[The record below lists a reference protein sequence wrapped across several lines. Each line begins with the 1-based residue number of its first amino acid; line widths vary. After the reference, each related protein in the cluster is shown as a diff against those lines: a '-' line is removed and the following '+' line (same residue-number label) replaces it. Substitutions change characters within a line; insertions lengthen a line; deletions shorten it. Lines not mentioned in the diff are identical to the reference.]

1 MLFSN
6 KTKKLRT
13 ITSTFISMSQIA
25 SYVIRLKEEHGFE
38 TLAIKI
44 INSQK
49 RCESRCEF
57 HDIGNDENLR
67 EFFKYKTKNQIE
79 DEIYATPFYP
89 FKSETDDG
97 GFSIINKLD
106 NSERRE
112 NNGILRSAKEKAY

>member
-6 KTKKLRT
+6 KTKKLST

-25 SYVIRLKEEHGFE
+25 SYVVRLKEEHGFE

-44 INSQK
+44 INSHK

-97 GFSIINKLD
+97 GFSIINRLND
-106 NSERRE
+106 SERGKD
-112 NNGILRSAKEKAY
+112 NGILRSAKEKAY